1 MNVFSKSVKLS
12 GLLALVLAVSAC
24 GLPRS
29 GPTKN
34 EVYKSSIQQEGNA
47 YIIPVTEAVTSTV
60 NVGSQTSFSPAFRGA
75 TAIDV
80 DALRPGDR
88 LIITVYENVE
98 AGVLGTAGIPS
109 VLSEVEVDQRGYVF
123 VPYAGLVRASGRTT
137 EAIRVRI
144 ADQLSTQT
152 PDPQVSVA
160 RAVGNGSTVSVIGTN
175 AQGVYPLDR
184 SVTHLSGVLALA
196 GGVSSDS
203 GSTKVSVIRGN
214 TKGTIWL
221 DDLYSRPGQDI
232 HLQNGDRVIVQKD
245 NRTFSIL
252 GATGGQGLV
261 DFPKPEIDVM
271 EAIAYAGGLNVNI
284 ADPTGVFILRDED
297 SNIARALTGSPAGAS
312 QRVAYVVD
320 LTKPNGLFIARDF
333 KIKDGDTV
341 YVTEAPYAQFSRIL
355 STLISPAASLAG
367 VSNLTSSLSN

>member
-1 MNVFSKSVKLS
+1 MNVFSKSVKFG
-12 GLLALVLAVSAC
+12 GLLAVVLAVSAC

-34 EVYKSSIQQEGNA
+34 EVFKSSIKQEGNA

-75 TAIDV
+75 SAIDV

-175 AQGVYPLDR
+175 SQGVYPLDR

-245 NRTFSIL
+245 SRTFSIL

-297 SNIARALTGSPAGAS
+297 SNISRALTGSPAGVT

-367 VSNLTSSLSN
+367 VTNLTSSLSN

>member
-1 MNVFSKSVKLS
+1 LPKTLKF
-12 GLLALVLAVSAC
+12 GLTAALVLALSGC

-34 EVYKSSIQQEGNA
+34 EVFRSSVQKEGNA

-60 NVGSQTSFSPAFRGA
+60 NVGTRTSFGPNFRTA
-75 TAIDV
+75 SAIDV
-80 DALRPGDR
+80 DALRPGDK

-98 AGVLGTAGIPS
+98 AGVLGTAGVPS
-109 VLSEVEVDQRGYVF
+109 VLSEVEVDQRGFVF
-123 VPYAGLVRASGRTT
+123 VPYAGLIRASGRTT
-137 EAIRVRI
+137 DALRIRI
-144 ADQLSTQT
+144 TNELAAAT

-160 RAVGNGSTVSVIGTN
+160 RAVGNGATVSVIGTN

-184 SVTHLSGVLALA
+184 SVTHLSGMIALA
-196 GGVSSDS
+196 GGVASDS
-203 GSTKVSVIRGN
+203 GATKVTVIRNGQR
-214 TKGTIWL
+214 GSIWL
-221 DDLYSRPGQDI
+221 DDLYERPNQDI
-232 HLQNGDRVIVQKD
+232 HLRNGDRVVVQTD
-245 NRTFSIL
+245 RRSFAIL

-261 DFPKPEIDVM
+261 DFPKPELDVM

-284 ADPTGVFILRDED
+284 ADPTGVFVLRDED
-297 SNIARALTGSPAGAS
+297 AIISRALTGVATNST

-333 KIKDGDTV
+333 QIKDGDTV

-355 STLISPAASLAG
+355 STLIAPAASLSAAG
-367 VSNLTSSLSN
+367 NLTTSLSR